1 MGFQREV
8 TITQRGRACRLFGQ
22 DFISVAQAA
31 RHFGISHSFAREIVN
46 GDRHKECDRDDIRRN
61 WVNKHIN
68 QMTPEER
75 QRAKERE
82 EANRDEKDNI
92 RKGATWNTSSLST

>member
-46 GDRHKECDRDDIRRN
+46 GDRHKECERDDIRRN

-82 EANRDEKDNI
+82 EANRDE
-92 RKGATWNTSSLST
+92 

>member
-8 TITQRGRACRLFGQ
+8 TSTQRGRPCRLFGQ
-22 DFISVAQAA
+22 DFISIAQAA
-31 RHFGISHSFAREIVN
+31 RHFGISHTFAREMIHN
-46 GDRHKECDRDDIRRN
+46 DRHKEGDRDDIRRN

-82 EANRDEKDNI
+82 EVVELLGDN
-92 RKGATWNTSSLST
+92 LE